1 MKIRTIWIL
10 LLISTTAAAQT
21 AFRRADYPLVAGDKI
36 DTADF
41 NRDGYMDVIAVNWQG
56 VTILFG
62 AEGGVLSQRIDI
74 PGAGALDVVTGDFNG
89 DGNPDF
95 AVITR
100 FFWGAGS
107 KVAVFVGNGHG
118 TFAAPVE
125 YFVGNNP
132 SSIVAADFNNDGLL
146 DLATTDEDSGTVSL
160 LLGNGDGTFQ
170 PARSIPTL
178 TDNPFFLRAASFS
191 GDQLSGLLVHNGGSL
206 SVFRSNASG
215 DFVRRDFAG
224 PGSYFQLGV
233 GDFDGDGITDLA
245 LAYTPSRFCAYEC
258 PISSKLMV
266 WLGRRDGGFD
276 RLSAIDLWIG
286 KDPRIAV
293 ADFDGDG
300 VLDLA
305 IFLFSRWTDSP
316 LGILK
321 GNGDGTFR
329 GGGIGGSPGLLAG
342 LTGISSVI
350 VRDLDG
356 DGKPDLIVSGSTSS
370 GAVLVVLLNTS
381 H

>member
-10 LLISTTAAAQT
+10 LLISTTAAAQI

-41 NRDGYMDVIAVNWQG
+41 NRDGYMDVIASNWQG

-62 AEGGVLSQRIDI
+62 AEGGILSQRIDI
-74 PGAGALDVVTGDFNG
+74 PSAGALDVVTGDFNG

-100 FFWGAGS
+100 FFWGAGN
-107 KVAVFVGNGHG
+107 KVAVFLGNGDG
-118 TFAAPVE
+118 TFAAPIE
-125 YFVGNNP
+125 YFVGINP

-170 PARSIPTL
+170 PAHSLPTL
-178 TDNPFFLRAASFS
+178 TDNPFFLQAASFS

-206 SVFRSNASG
+206 SVFRSDASG

-233 GDFDGDGITDLA
+233 GDFNGDGIADLA
-245 LAYTPSRFCAYEC
+245 LAYTPYRFCGYNC
-258 PISSKLMV
+258 STSSKLMV

-286 KDPRIAV
+286 KDPKLAV

-300 VLDLA
+300 ILDLA
-305 IFLFSRWTDSP
+305 IVFDPKSTQFPSNLLR
-316 LGILK
+316 

-329 GGGIGGSPGLLAG
+329 PGGSPNLAG
-342 LTGISSVI
+342 LTWIYDVI
-350 VRDLDG
+350 ARDLNG